1 MFDGG
6 AYGGGDGCQLL
17 VEAGVVGVGQAGL
30 LGDHDGVA
38 EVAYDGVVE
47 LGDDQAPLLVELV
60 PALLLGGAGL
70 EAVMADDLT
79 DHHARSTESRC
90 LDQP

>member
-1 MFDGG
+1 
-6 AYGGGDGCQLL
+6 L

-38 EVAYDGVVE
+38 EVAHDGVVE
-47 LGDDQAPLLVELV
+47 LGNDQASLLVELV
-60 PALLLGGAGL
+60 LAFLFDGAGL

-79 DHHARSTESRC
+79 DHHTRNANSRC
-90 LDQP
+90 LDQPEIPRWCC

>member
-1 MFDGG
+1 M
-6 AYGGGDGCQLL
+6 

-38 EVAYDGVVE
+38 EVAYNGVVE
-47 LGDDQAPLLVELV
+47 LRNDQASLLVELA
-60 PALLLGGAGL
+60 PALLLGDVGL

-79 DHHARSTESRC
+79 DHHTRNANSRC
-90 LDQP
+90 LDQS

>member
-1 MFDGG
+1 M
-6 AYGGGDGCQLL
+6 
-17 VEAGVVGVGQAGL
+17 GVGQAGW

-38 EVAYDGVVE
+38 EIAYDGVVE
-47 LGDDQAPLLVELV
+47 LGDDQTPLLVELA
-60 PALLLGGAGL
+60 PALLLGDVGL

-79 DHHARSTESRC
+79 DHHTRNANSRC